1 MVLVCTLFQR
11 ITSNIAILIFIS
23 TSYTINYDLPWVVG
37 LLACDYAALTTVVN
51 KLFISKHVA
60 ISYAVLALP
69 VFY

>member
-1 MVLVCTLFQR
+1 M
-11 ITSNIAILIFIS
+11 
-23 TSYTINYDLPWVVG
+23 TIPWIVG
-37 LLACDYAALTTVVN
+37 PLACYAALTTVVN